1 LRVCFP
7 VTIGGGISTSN
18 SPSIS
23 AQVASSA
30 MQTQQV
36 LSSFDADSSVGSTM
50 VSQNTAIDGATDTQ
64 ATANDGSSTNITVSN
79 SNSNVASN
87 TGSGSD
93 NSIDDSMSG
102 SDTSGQS
109 DADVIAEQ
117 IVAQN
122 MQEQKEELEQQ
133 QQETGEYADESQLI
147 AYMGFVQGF
156 DGYLQTSIPE
166 QDTWYEP
173 KDIYANVLLPD
184 NNNAFV
190 SLYGKSLNDMN
201 GMINMQPNL

>member
-1 LRVCFP
+1 
-7 VTIGGGISTSN
+7 
-18 SPSIS
+18 
-23 AQVASSA
+23 
-30 MQTQQV
+30 
-36 LSSFDADSSVGSTM
+36 
-50 VSQNTAIDGATDTQ
+50 
-64 ATANDGSSTNITVSN
+64 
-79 SNSNVASN
+79 
-87 TGSGSD
+87 
-93 NSIDDSMSG
+93 MSG